1 MRCGRRRPGK
11 FQWIKGTGADRR
23 TDVTAEEPLEE
34 QILDSL
40 SGSLDKGK
48 AGSENV

>member
-1 MRCGRRRPGK
+1 M
-11 FQWIKGTGADRR
+11 KGTGTDRR
-23 TDVTAEEPLEE
+23 TEMTAEGPLEE